1 MVNVMVKRAA
11 DRYPWLPGSL
21 FFVGAV
27 QFLVMLLVSTSLYPG
42 YNVNLAYISDLGAT
56 CSSAGCFT
64 EQPSSIIFTAT
75 TFLFGLLS
83 FTGFLLLLVQ
93 PGRKWFTYLGILS
106 SIGAMGVAIFT
117 EEFLTLH
124 GALAMLALGFGSLT
138 AITAHRYV
146 KSPFSIFGVVMGL
159 AGFVFAA
166 AFLDLSWGN
175 PSLGNTA
182 TLGGLGIG
190 AFERLLA
197 YVVAL
202 WELGFGVYL
211 MYVPLVER
219 PNLARTPQR

>member
-1 MVNVMVKRAA
+1 MFKRATE
-11 DRYPWLPGSL
+11 RYPSLPGSL
-21 FFVGAV
+21 FVVGAV
-27 QFLVMLLVSTSLYPG
+27 QFLLMLLVSTSLYPG
-42 YNVNLAYISDLGAT
+42 YNVNLDYISDLGAT
-56 CSSAGCFT
+56 CSSVGCSI
-64 EQPSSIIFTAT
+64 EQPSSIIFNST

-83 FTGFLLLLVQ
+83 LTGFLLLLVQ
-93 PGRKWFTYLGILS
+93 PGRKFFTYLGVLS

-138 AITAHRYV
+138 AITAHRHV
-146 KSPFSIFGVVMGL
+146 KSPFSVFGIVMGL
-159 AGFVFAA
+159 AGLAFAA

-175 PSLGNTA
+175 PPLGNTA

-202 WELGFGVYL
+202 WELCFGVYL

-219 PNLARTPQR
+219 PNLAGTPQR